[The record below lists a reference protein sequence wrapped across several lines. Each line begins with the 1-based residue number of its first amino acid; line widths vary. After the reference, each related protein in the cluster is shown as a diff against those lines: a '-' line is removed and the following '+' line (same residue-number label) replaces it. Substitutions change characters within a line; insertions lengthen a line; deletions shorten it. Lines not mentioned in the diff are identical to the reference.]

1 MLELSRFPGP
11 PVFFQDFPV
20 LGNVK
25 IKFQDFPVFPVPGR
39 TPSGGGGKGVGGKG
53 VQQHLDGHAM
63 LLQENIAC
71 SRRSVCRAKPDSK
84 QRYTSG
90 E

>member
-25 IKFQDFPVFPVPGR
+25 IKSRDFPGFPVPVR
-39 TPSGGGGKGVGGKG
+39 TPSGGVGGG
-53 VQQHLDGHAM
+53 GGGGGG
-63 LLQENIAC
+63 
-71 SRRSVCRAKPDSK
+71 
-84 QRYTSG
+84 G
-90 E
+90 EGGSITPR